1 MGREE
6 EIKTRLFQSAIEYV
20 RKNHQEAID
29 KAYEYFWDEQNP
41 DEFLT
46 GTPLEIGF
54 INFEDWLIF
63 DCKAKDKKETFLEVY
78 AGEHGLSGEDMEVVS
93 KVKDSVLSLYEVA
106 SVSRD
111 KRVLLKDLL
120 LGDECSLRNKTLTR
134 GLNKGDL
141 FATRIFNLDGNQ
153 VMSVC
158 VYPFRQDQKKKVLDY
173 VDKQF
178 KRYLKNANPEG
189 TMRQYL
195 KEYGDVFNLIWL
207 NFVTK
212 PDKTYTR

>member
-158 VYPFRQDQKKKVLDY
+158 VYPFRQDQKKQVLDY
-173 VDKQF
+173 VEKQF
-178 KRYLKNANPEG
+178 KRYIKNANPEG